1 MYLYFLLIE
10 QFTRSKVLANVRGS
24 SRTFETIHGPIRID
38 LFGSVIFIWRRL
50 MTQGIDGD
58 SFCIKTPYTK
68 VRKLSPEGFYRQY
81 NSTKVQ
87 QQIGGTSSALLQ
99 DIAVQ
104 IQDICNRFQLDVEYQ
119 QIPGVKNIQAH
130 ALSRHQHSKNLLY
143 ESTIPTRI
151 FQRINRK
158 WGPLKIDAFANR
170 INHKLPNSGVY
181 NSTRRRRLRIVKD
194 T

>member
-1 MYLYFLLIE
+1 MGWGVASTELTATGPWTEKEKRNPI
-10 QFTRSKVLANVRGS
+10 NVRELTAILFALKLHRPKFANCRLKVFTDNITALKYS
-24 SRTFETIHGPIRID
+24 SK
-38 LFGSVIFIWRRL
+38 S
-50 MTQGIDGD
+50 
-58 SFCIKTPYTK
+58 
-68 VRKLSPEGFYRQY
+68 
-81 NSTKVQ
+81 
-87 QQIGGTSSALLQ
+87 GGTSSALLQ

-119 QIPGVKNIQAH
+119 HIPGVKNIQAH